1 MLSDSGEI
9 PKVKGT
15 RKVGGAGKE
24 KKWDKATP
32 PLPSFFPF
40 YFRFALFL
48 FSGPDFLGAKKRLN
62 YKLLAV

>member
-32 PLPSFFPF
+32 PLPS
-40 YFRFALFL
+40 LILSVL
-48 FSGPDFLGAKKRLN
+48 FSVRAFSIQRARLSRSQEEAKL
-62 YKLLAV
+62 